1 MSHHKK
7 EKRKENPFKMQNIFI
22 VAAKRTP
29 FGSFGGSLKSL
40 TATDLATVATKAA
53 LESGNVDPSVVDS
66 VFVGNVIQ
74 SSADAA
80 YLARHVGL
88 VSLLDVQV
96 NVLLKSENYS
106 PMKLSHFFSFQRFI
120 L

>member
-1 MSHHKK
+1 M
-7 EKRKENPFKMQNIFI
+7 MQNIFI

-29 FGSFGGSLKSL
+29 FGSFGGSLKHLS
-40 TATDLATVATKAA
+40 ATDLATIATKSA
-53 LESGNVDPSVVDS
+53 LEAGNVDPSVVDS

-88 VSLLDVQV
+88 VCIITQIKYVLAKLLSSHS
-96 NVLLKSENYS
+96 KSQHS
-106 PMKLSHFFSFQRFI
+106 FFY
-120 L
+120 

>member
-1 MSHHKK
+1 MMPTAGNTPEEESISHHKK

-29 FGSFGGSLKSL
+29 FGSFGGSLKHL

-53 LESGNVDPSVVDS
+53 LEAGNVDPSVVDS

-88 VSLLDVQV
+88 VSLLHVQV
-96 NVLLKSENYS
+96 LLISENHS
-106 PMKLSHFFSFQRFI
+106 P
-120 L
+120 

>member
-1 MSHHKK
+1 MMPTAGNTLPRGRIHVPHKK

-29 FGSFGGSLKSL
+29 FGSFGGSLKHL

-53 LESGNVDPSVVDS
+53 LEAGNVDPSVVDS

-88 VSLLDVQV
+88 VSLLDT
-96 NVLLKSENYS
+96 YS
-106 PMKLSHFFSFQRFI
+106 TTDI
-120 L
+120 